1 MPKSNGCN
9 IDVVF
14 AGKNTTLMLL
24 KLSLISSGWHPDKF
38 AVAVKL
44 EGRAVGHLPFN
55 VALTVSHFLNR
66 SINKGTVEVILESK
80 LTFHHHEESV

>member
-1 MPKSNGCN
+1 MSAKVHFKAFNNANGCN

-14 AGKNTTLMLL
+14 AGINTTLMLL

-44 EGRAVGHLPFN
+44 EGRAVGHLPFS
-55 VALTVSHFLNR
+55 VAPTVLHFLNR
-66 SINKGTVEVILESK
+66 SINRLWK
-80 LTFHHHEESV
+80 LYWKAN